1 MSRVFLPG
9 SRGIHGLLF
18 PLSRGERE
26 QGSLRKF
33 ATQCMDAPSRK
44 IPIDVM
50 LGGFPEISTRRSM
63 KFVSRSSRFVAI
75 SCFVLVSVACSSPS
89 EPETAVLVRPEPE
102 SESAEVI
109 AVRAIRAAGADDGSA
124 LQVNPWRDPAV
135 EGFVAEAAEAEK
147 AQQYDLAY
155 VAISKARNLV
165 PESPDLLQ
173 AEAEIEFLRGNTIE
187 AEKLA
192 YESFKNGPQVGRLCQ
207 QNWQTIVEA
216 RKVFKDT
223 DYLVYAQSKLDA
235 CKVKRPVR
243 L

>member
-1 MSRVFLPG
+1 
-9 SRGIHGLLF
+9 
-18 PLSRGERE
+18 
-26 QGSLRKF
+26 
-33 ATQCMDAPSRK
+33 
-44 IPIDVM
+44 M
-50 LGGFPEISTRRSM
+50 LGRIPDIIARRSM
-63 KFVSRSSRFVAI
+63 NFVSRSSRFIAI
-75 SCFVLVSVACSSPS
+75 SCFILVSVACSSPS

-102 SESAEVI
+102 SESANVI

-147 AQQYDLAY
+147 AQQYDLAFS
-155 VAISKARNLV
+155 AIIKARNLV

-192 YESFKNGPQVGRLCQ
+192 YESFKNGPQIGRLCQ
-207 QNWQTIVEA
+207 QNWQTILEA

-223 DYLVYAQSKLDA
+223 DYLPYAETKLNE
-235 CKVKRPVR
+235 CKAKRPVR